1 MEQIKTVKNR
11 WNRKMYRVIEVK
23 DGKVTLERSDGTQF
37 ILAKSE
43 YNFNY
48 SEKSA

>member
-1 MEQIKTVKNR
+1 MLVINK
-11 WNRKMYRVIEVK
+11 WNKETYKVIEVK

-37 ILAKSE
+37 IIAKAE
-43 YNFNY
+43 YNLNY